1 MTQTWGKLCQV
12 RATMSKVSA
21 HLRHATAADLPA
33 ILNIYNE
40 AIERTTAIYE
50 YHPFSQSYIESWW
63 EQRVQEEW
71 PVLVLETNGSVA
83 GFATYGTFRARA
95 AYKATMEHSV
105 YVLESFRGNGFGK
118 QLLAAI
124 VEAAR
129 KNEIHVLIGG
139 IDAENKLSI
148 RMHEAAGFRIAG
160 HLHQVA
166 YKFDRWLDL
175 VFMEMIL

>member
-12 RATMSKVSA
+12 RATMSKDST
-21 HLRHATAADLPA
+21 HLRHATAADLSA
-33 ILNIYNE
+33 ILSIYNE
-40 AIERTTAIYE
+40 AIDRTTAIYE
-50 YHPFSQSYIESWW
+50 YQPFSPGYIHSWW
-63 EQRVQEEW
+63 QQRVEEQW

-95 AYKATMEHSV
+95 AYRTTMEHSV

-124 VEAAR
+124 VEEAR
-129 KNEIHVLIGG
+129 KNNVHVLVGG

-148 RMHEAAGFRIAG
+148 KMHEAAGFKIAG

-166 YKFDRWLDL
+166 FKFDRWLDL